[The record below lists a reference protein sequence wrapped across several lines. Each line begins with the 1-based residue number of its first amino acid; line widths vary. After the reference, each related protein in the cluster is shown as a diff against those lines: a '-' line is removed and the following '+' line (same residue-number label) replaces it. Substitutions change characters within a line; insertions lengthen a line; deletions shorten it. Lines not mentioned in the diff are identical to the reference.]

1 MGAAQLITGASIVIF
16 MQKLMVGARV
26 PKDWI
31 DELEI
36 IASEKGCKVAHVV
49 SDAIAAYL
57 EKTNAATISTHERRI
72 KALERKFQRL
82 TG

>member
-1 MGAAQLITGASIVIF
+1 
-16 MQKLMVGARV
+16 MQKLMLGARV

-49 SDAIAAYL
+49 SDEIAAYL
-57 EKTNAATISTHERRI
+57 DKTNAATVSSHEQRI
-72 KALERKFQRL
+72 TALERKLQGL
-82 TG
+82 SG